1 MENVLI
7 IASVASMIDQFNMAN
22 IKILLDMG
30 HHVDVACNFECGSSC
45 TTERITELKKKLESL
60 SVDCIQIDF
69 ERNVLDIR
77 GNVRAFIQI
86 RSLIKQRNYGIVHC
100 HAPICAAV
108 TRLAFCRERKHGTRI
123 IYTAHGFHF
132 FYGAPLKNWLL
143 FYPVEKVC
151 ARMTDVL
158 ITINLEDYELAK
170 KKLHAKKVV
179 YSPGIGV
186 DIGKFK
192 KIQENDILT
201 LRKEIGILSNQIWL
215 LSVGELNRNKNHESV
230 MRAMKE
236 IPNLYYTIA
245 GQGEL
250 DSYLMEL
257 AKKLEIQDR
266 FKLLGFRNDISRFY
280 QAADVFIFPSMREGL
295 SVALMEAMA
304 SGKMVVCSRIRGNT
318 DLVDEHGGI
327 LFTAGNVSEIESSLR
342 MLNEMTEEQRTR
354 LGEYNAEKIK
364 QFDRIEVDKIMRD
377 IYETV

>member
-1 MENVLI
+1 
-7 IASVASMIDQFNMAN
+7 
-22 IKILLDMG
+22 
-30 HHVDVACNFECGSSC
+30 
-45 TTERITELKKKLESL
+45 
-60 SVDCIQIDF
+60 
-69 ERNVLDIR
+69 
-77 GNVRAFIQI
+77 
-86 RSLIKQRNYGIVHC
+86 
-100 HAPICAAV
+100 
-108 TRLAFCRERKHGTRI
+108 
-123 IYTAHGFHF
+123 
-132 FYGAPLKNWLL
+132 
-143 FYPVEKVC
+143 
-151 ARMTDVL
+151 
-158 ITINLEDYELAK
+158 
-170 KKLHAKKVV
+170 
-179 YSPGIGV
+179 
-186 DIGKFK
+186 
-192 KIQENDILT
+192 
-201 LRKEIGILSNQIWL
+201 
-215 LSVGELNRNKNHESV
+215 